1 MLITRISQISG
12 KQHTLEVNCTPEQL
26 QNWEKGMHIQNA
38 MPNVSREHREFIISG
53 ITPEEWE
60 EMFGKLEE

>member
-26 QNWEKGMHIQNA
+26 RKWENGMHIQNA
-38 MPNVSREHREFIISG
+38 MPNVPRELREFILSG
-53 ITPEEWE
+53 ITPTEWDKEFGNIEE
-60 EMFGKLEE
+60 